1 MAPYRRNLVVG
12 TTVLIAASL
21 FAWMSLKFS
30 GRTASLFGPAQFAV
44 HFTSARADGL
54 SEGSPVYFLGIGV
67 GRITGVTRRAD
78 SEGVLVDAMVDR
90 KPPLPANLRASISS
104 SSAIGGGTVLN
115 LDLDGDQAIGE
126 LQPEATL
133 PAVYRGLEL
142 NVLPPQVT
150 QTAEQIGQMSDEIR
164 KTVAQLR
171 ESGAIGHLDDALKQI
186 SAQANR
192 AGVLLNSAQQVIG
205 SDKTREDIQAAI
217 DNIRTTS
224 AATTRISSKLDSLT
238 DSLQE
243 DSESLNKQLGDRL
256 TQINAVLTNI
266 QNITSKVDQGQG
278 TAGMMV
284 NDPRLY
290 EAMVDS
296 LHQLDATVT
305 DLHRLVDQWEQEG
318 LSLKVK

>member
-1 MAPYRRNLVVG
+1 
-12 TTVLIAASL
+12 
-21 FAWMSLKFS
+21 
-30 GRTASLFGPAQFAV
+30 
-44 HFTSARADGL
+44 
-54 SEGSPVYFLGIGV
+54 
-67 GRITGVTRRAD
+67 
-78 SEGVLVDAMVDR
+78 
-90 KPPLPANLRASISS
+90 
-104 SSAIGGGTVLN
+104 
-115 LDLDGDQAIGE
+115 
-126 LQPEATL
+126 
-133 PAVYRGLEL
+133 
-142 NVLPPQVT
+142 
-150 QTAEQIGQMSDEIR
+150 
-164 KTVAQLR
+164 
-171 ESGAIGHLDDALKQI
+171 
-186 SAQANR
+186 
-192 AGVLLNSAQQVIG
+192 VLLNSAQQVIG

-256 TQINAVLTNI
+256 TQINAVLTNL